1 MLSLFGDWV
10 RVKTV
15 VYHPIRPGPKS
26 PQEFGHSFMVANPSR
41 SPTELKS
48 SPSQYEQDYLIWL
61 EQTVRQLESHVFS
74 ELDLENLIEEISD
87 LGKSHKN
94 AAASYLMRICE
105 HLLKIKY
112 WDSER
117 EHCYPGWR
125 REIRNFRIELH
136 KLLQNSPSLKRFLE
150 SEFNTQYRHGRDLF
164 LDASNL
170 PAALVPEQPEFT
182 LDQALDAD
190 WLPI

>member
-1 MLSLFGDWV
+1 
-10 RVKTV
+10 
-15 VYHPIRPGPKS
+15 
-26 PQEFGHSFMVANPSR
+26 MVANPSV
-41 SPTELKS
+41 SPAELTPVAS
-48 SPSQYEQDYLIWL
+48 LYEQDYLVWL
-61 EQTVRQLESHVFS
+61 EKTVRQLESQVFS

-87 LGKSHKN
+87 LGKSQKN

-112 WDSER
+112 WNSEQ

-136 KLLQNSPSLKRFLE
+136 KLLQNSPSLKRFLA

-170 PAALVPEQPEFT
+170 PAVLVPEEPKFT
-182 LDQALDAD
+182 LDQALDANC
-190 WLPI
+190 PSK